1 MLQESL
7 DQLLGAADGVATAA
21 MEAGGLPHGLWDE
34 IEASGFSRAF
44 ELGAESIAWTDAY
57 PIFEATGRHATP
69 APLAE
74 TAFAGW
80 LLAQAGIAQPEG
92 VLSFAR
98 CDAIDSEVFDVDISD
113 VPWGRAAAH
122 VVLVSPGPEGQVALI
137 ETARLGWVLDVN
149 MALEPRDSL
158 KAKAMTVIARGA
170 HGHTVDLVQVGGA
183 LVRSAQI
190 AGALKRCLE
199 LTVQY
204 SNERVQFGRS
214 IGKFQAIQQQI
225 AHFASLSLMA
235 GNAAECAFADAGG
248 LNSQLTAVAKISAG
262 DAGDVGAAV
271 AHAVHGAMGF
281 TKEYMLHFSTRRIWA
296 WRGEY
301 GSSAWWAERLGA
313 AMCAAGE
320 DGLWPAIVTGH
331 ATPFLTNPMMRNR
344 A

>member
-1 MLQESL
+1 MTEVRLMLEESL
-7 DQLLGAADGVATAA
+7 DQLLGAVGGVATAA

-80 LLAQAGIAQPEG
+80 LLALAGIAQPEG

-98 CDAIDSEVFDVDISD
+98 CDAIESEVFDIDIPD
-113 VPWGRAAAH
+113 VPWGRAAAYI
-122 VVLVSPGPEGQVALI
+122 VLVSAGPQGQVALI
-137 ETARLGWVLDVN
+137 ETAGLGWTLDVN

-158 KAKAMTVIARGA
+158 KATAVSAVARGF
-170 HGHTVDLVQVGGA
+170 HGHEIDLVQVGGA

-214 IGKFQAIQQQI
+214 IGKFQAVQQQI
-225 AHFASLSLMA
+225 AQLVSLSLMA
-235 GNAAECAFADAGG
+235 GNAAECAFANAGG
-248 LNSQLTAVAKISAG
+248 LNDQLTAVAKISAG
-262 DAGDVGAAV
+262 DAGDIGTGV

-301 GSSAWWAERLGA
+301 GSSAWWAERLGQV
-313 AMCAAGE
+313 MCAAGE
-320 DGLWPAIVTGH
+320 DGFWPAIVVGD
-331 ATPFLTNPMMRNR
+331 ATTLLSNP
-344 A
+344 